1 MAAAGQGRMRA
12 EGGVMTHARR
22 AFGRTGFEASR
33 LGFGAMEL
41 IPFRGPSAIRDAD
54 RLLNAVL
61 DAGINFIDT
70 APDYGPSEELI
81 GATIAHRRDEYFL
94 ASKCGC
100 LVGRDPVLKDG
111 RLEHDFSRANVR
123 AGVEQS
129 LRRLRTDHLDLVQI
143 HSSPSRATIEAA
155 GTVDEMQKLRDE
167 GKVRFLG
174 MSSVLPDL
182 EDHIAMGVFDA
193 FQIPYSALQPEHE
206 SVLARA
212 AESGAATIV
221 RGGVAR
227 GAPAPDQGD
236 GGTHDFWRRFVVEKR
251 DVWERAKL
259 DELLGDMTRMEFM
272 LRFVLAHPAL
282 DTTIVGTKNPDHLA
296 ANVRFAEKGPLPEA
310 LRDEARRRVREV
322 IG

>member
-1 MAAAGQGRMRA
+1 MSHQ
-12 EGGVMTHARR
+12 TK
-22 AFGRTGFEASR
+22 AFGRTGFEATR

-41 IPFRGPSAIRDAD
+41 AGLGDASAEKEVD

-61 DAGINFIDT
+61 DSGINFIDT
-70 APDYGPSEELI
+70 SPDYAASEELL
-81 GATIAHRRDEYFL
+81 GRHLEHRRDEYFL

-100 LVGRDPVLKDG
+100 IVGRQPAFKDG

-143 HSSPSRATIEAA
+143 HSSPTRAEIEEQ
-155 GTVDEMQKLRDE
+155 GTVEEMIALRDE

-182 EDHIAMGVFDA
+182 EDHIGMGVFDA

-206 SVLARA
+206 EVISRA
-212 AESGAATIV
+212 AASGAATII

-227 GAPAPDQGD
+227 GAPAPDYD
-236 GGTHDFWRRFVVEKR
+236 DEREHDFWRKFVDEKR
-251 DVWERAKL
+251 DVWAQAKL
-259 DELLGDMTRMEFM
+259 DELLGDLSRMEFM
-272 LRFVLAHPAL
+272 LRFVLAHPEL
-282 DTTIVGTKNPDHLA
+282 DTTIVGTKNADHLA
-296 ANVRFAEKGPLPEA
+296 ANVRVAEQGPLPDA
-310 LRDEARRRVREV
+310 LRDEARRRVASV
-322 IG
+322 VGA